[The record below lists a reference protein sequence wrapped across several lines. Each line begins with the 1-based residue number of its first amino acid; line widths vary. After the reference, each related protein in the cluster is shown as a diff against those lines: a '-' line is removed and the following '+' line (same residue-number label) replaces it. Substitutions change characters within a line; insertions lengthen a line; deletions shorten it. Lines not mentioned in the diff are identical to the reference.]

1 MSAKR
6 IIYAVDFVRLIND
19 AGINYVALCTDI
31 YVLYYPVTLF
41 INIIIINLSKPV
53 FIQFTK
59 LTFTNY
65 LLHIIILRICLI
77 PR

>member
-6 IIYAVDFVRLIND
+6 IIYAVDCVRLIND

-31 YVLYYPVTLF
+31 FVLYYPVTLF

-53 FIQFTK
+53 FI
-59 LTFTNY
+59 
-65 LLHIIILRICLI
+65 
-77 PR
+77 